1 MKKVKVICMALLA
14 VIAMASCR
22 GPRGPEGP
30 AGPAGQ
36 DGNANVV
43 SSTVTVYPNDW
54 YFDNNTS
61 WRVDIEYKAID
72 ADIHDYG
79 AVLVYMNQENTW
91 RQLPFTFYYSQNLQ
105 DGSVGYFSS
114 SLEVSTYE
122 EGVSIFCGVSPT
134 TAIWFLFV
142 DANTTQEDWF
152 SIEQYLL
159 SFCLDGAES
168 DAVTY
173 KVAYHRAVCCFSV
186 Q

>member
-43 SSTVTVYPNDW
+43 SSTVTVYPNNW

-79 AVLVYMNQENTW
+79 AVLVYMNQET
-91 RQLPFTFYYSQNLQ
+91 P
-105 DGSVGYFSS
+105 
-114 SLEVSTYE
+114 
-122 EGVSIFCGVSPT
+122 GVSFRLPSIIHKTCKMVAWAISPRHLKFPLT
-134 TAIWFLFV
+134 KRV
-142 DANTTQEDWF
+142 
-152 SIEQYLL
+152 
-159 SFCLDGAES
+159 
-168 DAVTY
+168 
-173 KVAYHRAVCCFSV
+173 
-186 Q
+186 